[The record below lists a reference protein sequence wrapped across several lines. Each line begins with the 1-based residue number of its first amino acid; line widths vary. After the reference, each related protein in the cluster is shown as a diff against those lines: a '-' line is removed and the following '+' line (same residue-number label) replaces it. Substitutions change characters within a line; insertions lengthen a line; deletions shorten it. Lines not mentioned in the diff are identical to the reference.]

1 MNVSDDLGADLG
13 VEVLDESCAAHG
25 EFLAEDGGF
34 DFDVEGLVADEGVAD
49 VAGDAVSEDF
59 FEGFDEAELVVG
71 CFEPFLAEEVLKD
84 GSDMFC
90 IAFAHGRGVM
100 RCFRQRRGR
109 CGSHRWCGRVSCR
122 GFRGWYR

>member
-1 MNVSDDLGADLG
+1 MDVGDDLGADLG
-13 VEVLDESCAAHG
+13 VEVLDESGAAHG

-90 IAFAHGRGVM
+90 VAFTHGIM
-100 RCFRQRRGR
+100 RCFRLRRGR
-109 CGSHRWCGRVSCR
+109 FDNRRWYGQVFCR

>member
-1 MNVSDDLGADLG
+1 MDVRNDLGADLG
-13 VEVLDESCAAHG
+13 VEVLDESGAAHG

-59 FEGFDEAELVVG
+59 FEGFDESELVVG

-90 IAFAHGRGVM
+90 VTFAHGKKRYEMFPPETWKM
-100 RCFRQRRGR
+100 R
-109 CGSHRWCGRVSCR
+109 
-122 GFRGWYR
+122 